1 MLAVTE
7 EERFVE
13 VLAAVSVGGLRHF
26 EVVTCLVV
34 YKNVFTNQ
42 VWVPLK
48 YHLEWDV
55 GFGLRIHDFRTQGLE
70 RFAAWVCCGLEM

>member
-1 MLAVTE
+1 MLVVTE

-34 YKNVFTNQ
+34 YKNVYIHKPGLGAFEVPVRVGCR
-42 VWVPLK
+42 VW
-48 YHLEWDV
+48 
-55 GFGLRIHDFRTQGLE
+55 
-70 RFAAWVCCGLEM
+70 A